1 MSLSAS
7 PRPVGEIAGI
17 RNGLSPPRLLPPRR
31 GPQGS
36 WSRGTL
42 PARLPRDEIRAPATL
57 VDAVLYAPA
66 DVGSIPTVSIFASY
80 STPRPARRGFELGR
94 LLAFWHR
101 HVMDGIGRRRSA
113 PVLGLSAGRTLRDPV
128 RAG

>member
-36 WSRGTL
+36 WSRGTP
-42 PARLPRDEIRAPATL
+42 PARLPRDETRAPATL

-66 DVGSIPTVSIFASY
+66 DVGSIPTVSIGSVEPNM
-80 STPRPARRGFELGR
+80 PRTKIVGSVGCVVVTIEADDPAGGPP
-94 LLAFWHR
+94 AHQ
-101 HVMDGIGRRRSA
+101 RRSW
-113 PVLGLSAGRTLRDPV
+113 LRRQAIPT
-128 RAG
+128 AE